1 MKPYFYIIQHVASGK
16 YYAGSKYSKDAEPS
30 KLLTEDGYKTSSKIV
45 NAIIKKEGLSSFV
58 INRIRSFDDKKSAYD
73 YETRFLKKVDAANNE
88 CFINFHNNNITLGEE
103 NEDGEFLLH
112 VSLGGK
118 VQGKRNAES
127 GHMLRIREMV
137 DEEKR
142 VAKVK
147 QSLST
152 NKTGCFL
159 DENLHKKSASLGG
172 KVQGK
177 RNAESGHL
185 NEISKQYWENVK
197 LGKIERK
204 RKIWCNN
211 GVEEK
216 QIDVDSHIP
225 HSFVKGRLKK

>member
-1 MKPYFYIIQHVASGK
+1 M
-16 YYAGSKYSKDAEPS
+16 
-30 KLLTEDGYKTSSKIV
+30 
-45 NAIIKKEGLSSFV
+45 SSFV

-88 CFINFHNNNITLGEE
+88 CFINLHSNNITLGEE
-103 NEDGEFLLH
+103 NEDGEFLLY
-112 VSLGGK
+112 
-118 VQGKRNAES
+118 
-127 GHMLRIREMV
+127 
-137 DEEKR
+137 
-142 VAKVK
+142 
-147 QSLST
+147 
-152 NKTGCFL
+152 
-159 DENLHKKSASLGG
+159 ASLGG

-185 NEISKQYWENVK
+185 NEILKQYWENVK

-225 HSFVKGRLKK
+225 HSFVKGRLKNET